1 MEKVKKLL
9 LILVIGLA
17 VIWYGLVITYTVSS
31 GETAGQIGDA
41 LDWILPFILTLWTIG
56 MFMGSND

>member
-1 MEKVKKLL
+1 MEKIKKTL
-9 LILVIGLA
+9 LILVIGLT

-41 LDWILPFILTLWTIG
+41 LDWILPVILTLWSIG
-56 MFMGSND
+56 MFIGSND